1 MIEHFR
7 KTTTETVNDNQS
19 KVIKK
24 KKKQSKAPTI
34 INGPS
39 NITAY
44 YGDRIEL
51 LCKSDGRP
59 KPRISWTSRRIGNM
73 PKVGPSYRVH
83 KNGSLIFRR
92 IEKQHESIYTC
103 RAENVL
109 GFVTSSP
116 ARVSV
121 EGMPKI

>member
-1 MIEHFR
+1 MIKHFR

-34 INGPS
+34 TNGPS

-59 KPRISWTSRRIGNM
+59 KPKISWTSRRIGNM

-92 IEKQHESIYTC
+92 VEKQHESIYTC
-103 RAENVL
+103 IARNSIGVIK
-109 GFVTSSP
+109 SYP
-116 ARVSV
+116 ARLSV
-121 EGMPKI
+121 EGK